1 MSVAFEQICE
11 DAELA
16 VSATAVGTAE
26 LAAATVKTKPPASR
40 PQLATA
46 APTRVRMTFI
56 VQPFRLSPAR
66 ELRTHASLT
75 WAPII

>member
-11 DAELA
+11 EAVLA
-16 VSATAVGTAE
+16 VTPTAVGTAE
-26 LAAATVKTKPPASR
+26 LAATTVKAKPPASR